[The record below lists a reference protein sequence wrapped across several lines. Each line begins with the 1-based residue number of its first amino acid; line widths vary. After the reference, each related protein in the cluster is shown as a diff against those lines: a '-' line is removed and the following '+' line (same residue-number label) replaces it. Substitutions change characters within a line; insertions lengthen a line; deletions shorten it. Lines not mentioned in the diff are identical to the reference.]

1 VQKLKSLDK
10 FKVQGSKAIG
20 TEFVYLRNLKIWLWA
35 TMEIKQK
42 HHELILEGEE
52 DIKVGR
58 NVSLKEARKKTNSKF
73 QTPNS
78 KFQIRAIRF

>member
-1 VQKLKSLDK
+1 MQKLKSLDK

-20 TEFVYLRNLKIWLWA
+20 SEFVYLRNLKIWLWA

-52 DIKVGR
+52 DIKAGR
-58 NVSLKEARKKTNSKF
+58 TYSLKEARKMVDN
-73 QTPNS
+73 
-78 KFQIRAIRF
+78 